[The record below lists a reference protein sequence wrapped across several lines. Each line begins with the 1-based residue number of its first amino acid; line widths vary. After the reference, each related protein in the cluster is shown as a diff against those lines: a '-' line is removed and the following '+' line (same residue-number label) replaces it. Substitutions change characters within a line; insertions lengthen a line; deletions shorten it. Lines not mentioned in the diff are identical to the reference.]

1 MSSNHPLS
9 NIIHLH
15 PNPHLIIGHDRQ
27 AIGVLPIILNANT
40 SVTPSST
47 HLTNK
52 MLQENKGLEELER
65 NVNVIKNVTDD
76 IRKETEIH
84 NAILK
89 EMVDENLDKHFSYL
103 ENALR
108 NSNKTWSRCRF
119 VTYMLVFLFLFWLLL
134 KLKKKLFN

>member
-1 MSSNHPLS
+1 MLFFI
-9 NIIHLH
+9 NIK
-15 PNPHLIIGHDRQ
+15 
-27 AIGVLPIILNANT
+27 VILYINN

-47 HLTNK
+47 QLTTK
-52 MLQENKGLEELER
+52 MLQENKGLEELEK

-76 IRKETEIH
+76 IIKETEIH

-108 NSNKTWSRCRF
+108 N
-119 VTYMLVFLFLFWLLL
+119 
-134 KLKKKLFN
+134 